1 MFRSEINKTNNKWST
16 SSLSHLSF
24 AVINVNDWNIF
35 QDHSRIYKNN
45 YGSWISSK
53 QDDKIIYEGY
63 YLLLNQADLRETIV
77 SHKFKNDDLSSY
89 L

>member
-1 MFRSEINKTNNKWST
+1 MLRSEINKTNTKWST
-16 SSLSHLSF
+16 SLLSHLSF
-24 AVINVNDWNIF
+24 AAINVKDWNIL

-45 YGSWISSK
+45 YDLWISSK
-53 QDDKIIYEGY
+53 RDAKIIYERY

-77 SHKFKNDDLSSY
+77 SYKFKNDDLSSY